1 MYNVNFKQKKAAVAI
16 LMLDKVH
23 FRTRNSTRDK
33 EEYYIKK
40 KKLSHK
46 EIMMLNLFASNNS
59 IK

>member
-1 MYNVNFKQKKAAVAI
+1 MYNVNFNQKKAAVAI
-16 LMLDKVH
+16 LMLDKID

-33 EEYYIKK
+33 EQYYIKK

-46 EIMMLNLFASNNS
+46 EIIMLNLFASNNN